1 MSAAQINE
9 SLRALG
15 ASSRYASVDVAWND
29 GQRGVV
35 SKPFGP
41 ALSCLGGNITDAR
54 IETRDGVCPFVRPS
68 NHDETLGVVSADR
81 ILMADADGKQVSAQ
95 EVLDSLPERAKYR
108 GYTAVDGKIHA
119 AEKIVVRAQTCWVR
133 IPAGSTDVVPTLKS
147 YQTDD
152 PADPRNLIV
161 LGTPSGVFVH
171 NDEPGRNK
179 LYAHSVDGAGTV
191 TNHWFTA
198 EPNDDC
204 LVGHAAVDGDAPTT
218 RKRVVEMGIKG
229 MGARTNCFVILQIPI
244 AQRPRAQR
252 PRASVRAS
260 VRACS
265 FDDAAPPVYRS
276 LGVSRSARVS
286 VSDVAEGTA
295 RTNTTTIERV
305 ATEPIVAT
313 ILTYNTL
320 SGGADVA
327 TTDVALGV
335 ADLDR
340 QYDLVTKNGGVVCK
354 LSELPAMLHK
364 MTPEHADRIGAV
376 AAATTDSLVPTPT
389 AMEMLA

>member
-15 ASSRYASVDVAWND
+15 ASSRYTSVDVAWND

-35 SKPFGP
+35 SKPLG
-41 ALSCLGGNITDAR
+41 LSCLGGNITDAR
-54 IETRDGVCPFVRPS
+54 IETRDGVCPFLRPS

-152 PADPRNLIV
+152 PGDPRNLIV

-171 NDEPGRNK
+171 NDAPGRNK
-179 LYAHSVDGAGTV
+179 LYAHSVDSAGTV

-204 LVGHAAVDGDAPTT
+204 LVGHAAVDDDAPTK
-218 RKRVVEMGIKG
+218 RARVVEMGIKG
-229 MGARTNCFVILQIPI
+229 MGARTNCFVILQIPNT
-244 AQRPRAQR
+244 QRPRTTSR
-252 PRASVRAS
+252 S
-260 VRACS
+260 CS
-265 FDDAAPPVYRS
+265 FDDDAAPVYRS

-286 VSDVAEGTA
+286 VSDVAAGTA
-295 RTNTTTIERV
+295 RANATTIERV

-354 LSELPAMLHK
+354 LSELPAMLHR
-364 MTPEHADRIGAV
+364 MTPEHVERIRAV
-376 AAATTDSLVPTPT
+376 AAATTDPLTPT
-389 AMEMLA
+389 SNAMAMLA